1 MTARKNTTARNAAHN
16 TKAENAKLKA
26 KATVIDNDTGE
37 VHESAWTRFAAAQ
50 DELFAELG
58 VPSGKRLL
66 ASFVVGLITSMSVG
80 WIGGYLSS
88 ALLAGVLLLTGSA
101 FLGWIVYLL
110 GVVLAVAASILAG
123 KFAANY
129 VLSAKLDEHVRSA
142 KSWVSGLFKRG
153 GNDADV
159 VAA

>member
-1 MTARKNTTARNAAHN
+1 MTARKNTTARTTRNAK
-16 TKAENAKLKA
+16 TDEAKLKA

-66 ASFVVGLITSMSVG
+66 ASVVVGLITSMSVG

-110 GVVLAVAASILAG
+110 GVVLALAAGILAG
-123 KFAANY
+123 NFVANY

>member
-1 MTARKNTTARNAAHN
+1 MTARNTTARNA
-16 TKAENAKLKA
+16 KAENAKLKA
-26 KATVIDNDTGE
+26 KTTVIDNDTGE
-37 VHESAWTRFAAAQ
+37 VHEAAWTRFAAAQ

-66 ASFVVGLITSMSVG
+66 ASFVVGFITSMSVG

-110 GVVLAVAASILAG
+110 GMVLAVTAGVLAG
-123 KFAANY
+123 QFAANY